1 MKSSWTCTFY
11 KNYVTNSCR
20 TAEQIFFYSL
30 NPDEHFD
37 LLFNKIKLNLR
48 ITLKLSPTR
57 IIKWIFLNMFQI
69 SCFSFLLIY
78 CMRPKRHL

>member
-1 MKSSWTCTFY
+1 MFY
-11 KNYVTNSCR
+11 KNCVNNSYR
-20 TAEQIFFYSL
+20 TAEQTFFYSL

-48 ITLKLSPTR
+48 TTLRLGPTR

-69 SCFSFLLIY
+69 SCSSFLLVC
-78 CMRPKRHL
+78 CMRPQRHL